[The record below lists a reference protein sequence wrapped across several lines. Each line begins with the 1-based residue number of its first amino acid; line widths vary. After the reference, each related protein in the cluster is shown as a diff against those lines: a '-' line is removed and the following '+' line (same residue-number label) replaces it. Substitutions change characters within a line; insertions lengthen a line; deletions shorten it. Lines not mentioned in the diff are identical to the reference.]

1 MTCVHFDQAQIRPQ
15 AAAASFH
22 HLRHFHHFATSYF
35 SVLLC
40 FGHEGGGMLV
50 RGCQS
55 GERVITTARQR
66 WTPEGRTARGRPKTI
81 WRRALE
87 KGWDKAGWTGGGGGM
102 QPRQRCRTR
111 RVGHAA
117 QRHLAP
123 GAVRIKLGKV
133 RNIKTKQ

>member
-87 KGWDKAGWTGGGGGM
+87 KGWDKAGWTGGVVCSQGSGAGQGELVM
-102 QPRQRCRTR
+102 QRNAIWP
-111 RVGHAA
+111 
-117 QRHLAP
+117 L
-123 GAVRIKLGKV
+123 VR
-133 RNIKTKQ
+133 